1 MMALCWKDIALKIPI
16 MTLQDKV
23 RDLKRNTKLDE
34 LVITLPSF
42 IWLFVFFLIPTLII
56 FAFAFKPS
64 DSFGGIGEG
73 WTLENIYTLA
83 DSHYLF
89 LLWRTIWLSTL
100 ATLFCLTL
108 GLPVAYQLARASK
121 TMRQLILLLII
132 VPFWSSFLVRIF
144 AWKSLLHPEGFFKNT
159 LVQLHIIDSSTSLLY
174 NSCAVLLV
182 MVYTYLPFAVL
193 PIYAAASKFNF
204 QLLEASADLG
214 ATRLYTFFKVF
225 IPSIRK
231 GIGTALVM
239 VFIPAIGAYVIPD
252 LVGGTQSEMIGNKIA
267 QHTFL
272 DRNLPLSSALSALLA
287 LIILLPTAMMTI
299 FQGKAKKLTF
309 EGRAKE

>member
-1 MMALCWKDIALKIPI
+1 MKKKA
-16 MTLQDKV
+16 
-23 RDLKRNTKLDE
+23 KLEE

-42 IWLFVFFLIPTLII
+42 VWLIIFFLIPTVVI

-83 DSHYLF
+83 DTSYLG
-89 LLWRTIWLSTL
+89 LIIRTLWLSTIATGLCL
-100 ATLFCLTL
+100 AL
-108 GLPVAYQLARASK
+108 GLPVGYQLARSSSR
-121 TMRQLILLLII
+121 TRQLILLLII

-144 AWKSLLHPEGFFKNT
+144 AWKSLLHPEGFFKNI
-159 LVQLHIIDSSTSLLY
+159 LVNLHIIDPSTSLLY
-174 NSCAVLLV
+174 NSGAVVLV

-204 QLLEASADLG
+204 QLLEAASDLG
-214 ATRLYTFFKVF
+214 ATRAYGFFKVF

-231 GIGTALVM
+231 GIGTALIM

-267 QHTFL
+267 QRTFL
-272 DRNLPLSSALSALLA
+272 DRNLPLASALSALLS
-287 LIILLPTAMMTI
+287 LIILLPLAAMTI
-299 FQGKAKKLTF
+299 YQGKSKKLVL

>member
-1 MMALCWKDIALKIPI
+1 MKKKA
-16 MTLQDKV
+16 
-23 RDLKRNTKLDE
+23 KLEE

-42 IWLFVFFLIPTLII
+42 VWLIIFFLIPTVVI

-83 DSHYLF
+83 DTSYLG
-89 LLWRTIWLSTL
+89 LIIRTLWLSTIATGLCL
-100 ATLFCLTL
+100 AL
-108 GLPVAYQLARASK
+108 GLPVGYQLARSSSR
-121 TMRQLILLLII
+121 TRQLILLLII

-144 AWKSLLHPEGFFKNT
+144 AWKSLLHPEGFFKNI
-159 LVQLHIIDSSTSLLY
+159 LVNLHIIDASTSLLY
-174 NSCAVLLV
+174 NSGAVVLV

-204 QLLEASADLG
+204 QLLEAASDLG
-214 ATRLYTFFKVF
+214 ATRAYGFFKVF

-231 GIGTALVM
+231 GIGTALIM

-267 QHTFL
+267 QRTFL
-272 DRNLPLSSALSALLA
+272 DRNLPLASALSALLS
-287 LIILLPTAMMTI
+287 LIILLPLAVITI
-299 FQGKAKKLTF
+299 YQGKSKKLVL

>member
-1 MMALCWKDIALKIPI
+1 MKKKA
-16 MTLQDKV
+16 
-23 RDLKRNTKLDE
+23 KLEE

-42 IWLFVFFLIPTLII
+42 VWLIIFFLIPTVVI

-73 WTLENIYTLA
+73 WTLENIYTLV
-83 DSHYLF
+83 DTSYLG
-89 LLWRTIWLSTL
+89 LIIRTLWLSTIATGLCL
-100 ATLFCLTL
+100 AL
-108 GLPVAYQLARASK
+108 GLPVGYQLARSSYR
-121 TMRQLILLLII
+121 TRQLILLLII

-144 AWKSLLHPEGFFKNT
+144 AWKSLLHPEGFFKNI
-159 LVQLHIIDSSTSLLY
+159 LVNLHIIDASTSLLY
-174 NSCAVLLV
+174 NSGAVVLV

-204 QLLEASADLG
+204 QLLEAASDLG
-214 ATRLYTFFKVF
+214 ATRAYGFFKVF
-225 IPSIRK
+225 IPSIRR
-231 GIGTALVM
+231 GIGTALIM

-267 QHTFL
+267 QRTFL
-272 DRNLPLSSALSALLA
+272 DRNLPLASALSALLS
-287 LIILLPTAMMTI
+287 LIILLPLAAMTI
-299 FQGKAKKLTF
+299 YQGKSKKWVL

>member
-1 MMALCWKDIALKIPI
+1 MKKKAFME
-16 MTLQDKV
+16 
-23 RDLKRNTKLDE
+23 E
-34 LVITLPSF
+34 LTITLPSF
-42 IWLFVFFLIPTLII
+42 IWLFIFFLIPTAII

-73 WTLENIYTLA
+73 WTLENIYTLM
-83 DSHYLF
+83 DSSYLW
-89 LLWRTIWLSTL
+89 LIWRTVWLSLL
-100 ATLFCLTL
+100 ATFICLAL
-108 GLPVAYQLARASK
+108 GLPVGYQLARASN
-121 TMRQLILLLII
+121 RVRHLILLLII

-144 AWKSLLHPEGFFKNT
+144 AWKSLLHPEGFLKDV
-159 LVQLHIIDSSTSLLY
+159 LVNLHLIDPSASLLY
-174 NSCAVLLV
+174 NAGAVILV

-204 QLLEASADLG
+204 QLLEAASDLG
-214 ATRLYTFFKVF
+214 ATRLYGFFKVF
-225 IPSIRK
+225 IPGIRK

-252 LVGGTQSEMIGNKIA
+252 LVGGTQNEMIGNKIA
-267 QHTFL
+267 QRTFL
-272 DRNLPLSSALSALLA
+272 DRNLPLASALSALLSLLILAPIA
-287 LIILLPTAMMTI
+287 LITI